1 MSYLLTAVGAL
12 KSVQLGFP
20 VWIVVLSFLKKNIYI
35 YIDSVE
41 NVDSSHAEVR
51 V

>member
-20 VWIVVLSFLKKNIYI
+20 VWIVVLSFLKKKYI